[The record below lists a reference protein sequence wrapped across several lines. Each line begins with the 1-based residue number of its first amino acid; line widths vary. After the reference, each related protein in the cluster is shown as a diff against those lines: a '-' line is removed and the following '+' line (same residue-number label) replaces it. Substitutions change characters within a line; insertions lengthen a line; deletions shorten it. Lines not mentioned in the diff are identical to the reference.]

1 MPDLEYPDDLRY
13 TRQHEWVRLDGDV
26 ARVGITAYAQDSL
39 GDIVF
44 VTLPADGDEV
54 RAGETCGEIESTKS
68 VSELY
73 APVSGS
79 VTGSNQALDG
89 SPELVNTDPY
99 GEGWMFEVRLA
110 GEPGDDLLS
119 AQDYRAELE

>member
-1 MPDLEYPDDLRY
+1 MPDLEYPEDLRY
-13 TRQHEWVRLDGDV
+13 TREHEWVRVDGEV

-44 VTLPADGDEV
+44 VTLPAE
-54 RAGETCGEIESTKS
+54 GETVEAGQACGEIESTKS
-68 VSELY
+68 VSDLY

-79 VTGSNQALDG
+79 VTASNEALDA

-99 GEGWMFEVRLA
+99 GQGWMFEVRLA
-110 GEPGDDLLS
+110 PGTADGLLG
-119 AQDYRAELE
+119 ADEYRAGLD